1 MRVSQMA
8 RPIEALPPALFILAL
23 VRKKRA
29 MSKMKAIIATA
40 AAKPDMQVLQHVMDI
55 SRICARRPK
64 TADPAAK
71 TSATMWRTRQ
81 YVIHL
86 TTTLGSCILELFPS
100 RALMSG
106 GDTGQGG
113 GGNER
118 SLLTVARREVE
129 RQIVL
134 TNLVAH
140 RGF

>member
-8 RPIEALPPALFILAL
+8 LPIEALPPALFILAF
-23 VRKKRA
+23 VRKKSA

-40 AAKPDMQVLQHVMDI
+40 AAKPDIQVLQHVMDI
-55 SRICARRPK
+55 SRTCARRPK

-86 TTTLGSCILELFPS
+86 TTTLGISILVVFPS
-100 RALMSG
+100 KVLMSEG
-106 GDTGQGG
+106 ETGQGG
-113 GGNER
+113 EGNKR
-118 SLLTVARREVE
+118 SLLTVARSGAE
-129 RQIVL
+129 RLTVL
-134 TNLVAH
+134 TKLVAH